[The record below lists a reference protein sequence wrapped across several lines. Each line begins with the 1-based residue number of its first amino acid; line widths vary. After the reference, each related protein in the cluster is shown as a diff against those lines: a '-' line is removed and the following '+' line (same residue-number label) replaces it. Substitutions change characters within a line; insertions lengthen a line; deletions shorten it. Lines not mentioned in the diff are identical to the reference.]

1 MILYRGKIYDTSAND
16 TLLASLRDDVDDT
29 LLCKTVD
36 REKLI
41 GAIDTIAS
49 GIAEGKYDALIA
61 EFDIDGLEAHVAR
74 AAQLLRAEN
83 TAALLKA
90 QLPALCEQ
98 PGAKRYLMPSGVLFH
113 IAAGN
118 ADVLPAYSVLTGL
131 ICGNVNVLKLPSQ
144 DNGITVKILSE
155 LISAMPELAD
165 FIYVFDTPSSDLP
178 SMLRMA
184 EAADKIVVWGGEE
197 AVAAVRRFA
206 PPNVG
211 IVEWGHKISF
221 CYVGWDYMNYPDKLE
236 GLARHIISTSQLLC
250 SSCQRIYVNSDDVY
264 AADRFCRDFLPF
276 LQKAREEMPLRDIGA
291 AAESSLRR
299 YAAQIEE
306 AIGGVEKRERVY
318 AGNGCSLTAKD
329 EPELQISGFFGC
341 CDVSALPLSGL
352 FRVLRQKRGYLQTA
366 SIIADEETAAEA
378 ERIMVRAGVVRITPP
393 EQMSYAFAA
402 EPHDGEAEL
411 SRYCRI
417 ISRYGEDEK

>member
-49 GIAEGKYDALIA
+49 GIAGGKYDALIA
-61 EFDIDGLEAHVAR
+61 EFDIDGLDAHVAR
-74 AAQLLRAEN
+74 AAQLLKAEN
-83 TAALLKA
+83 TATLLKA
-90 QLPALCEQ
+90 QLPALYGQ
-98 PGAKRYLMPSGVLFH
+98 PGVKRYLMPAGVLFH

-144 DNGITVKILSE
+144 DNGITIKILSE
-155 LISAMPELAD
+155 LISVMPELSD

-178 SMLRMA
+178 SMLKMA

-221 CYVGWDYMNYPDKLE
+221 CYVGEDYMNYPDKLE
-236 GLARHIISTSQLLC
+236 GLACHIISTSQLLC
-250 SSCQRIYVNSDDVY
+250 SSCQRIYVNSDDAY

-276 LQKAREEMPLRDIGA
+276 LQMARDEMPLRDIGA

-306 AIGGVEKRERVY
+306 AIGGAEKRERVY

-329 EPELQISGFFGC
+329 DPTLEISGFFGC

-366 SIIADEETAAEA
+366 SIIADGATAAAA
-378 ERIMVRAGVVRITPP
+378 ERIMARAGVVRITPP
-393 EQMSYAFAA
+393 EQMSYAFIA